1 METNNRLM
9 ELIGQLSEASESS
22 VSTADE
28 LSKTEAQKADT
39 ENTVSLI
46 LDFIA
51 ESEAQLKSAGE
62 GLHKLEVKPDE
73 IEVLNQMF
81 HAFHTIKGMAWFLN
95 LTDIGSLAHSAEN
108 LLGLTLKGELI
119 LGGNNI
125 QAVSASIDMLEIMIV
140 NLKKSIEPSKLSSH
154 KADSSDEKNSAAMF
168 IAKTIMTTN
177 VISVKRQTEIY
188 EAIRTLSE
196 HNITGLPVVN
206 DDMSIA
212 GIITE
217 KDVLNL
223 LYDVKSKRGKVEDFM
238 TKGVVS
244 FNEDDS
250 LIDITEC
257 LIKNS
262 FRRVPIITEGK
273 LVGIISR
280 KDIIEYILKLR
291 NKDKAC
297 QAESH

>member
-1 METNNRLM
+1 MQTNNKLM
-9 ELIGQLSEASESS
+9 ELIEQLSEVLESS
-22 VSTADE
+22 KTTAGGNNE
-28 LSKTEAQKADT
+28 TESQPAEP
-39 ENTVSLI
+39 ENSVSLM

-51 ESEAQLKSAGE
+51 ESEAQLKTAGA
-62 GLHKLEVKPDE
+62 GLQKLEAKPDE
-73 IEVLNQMF
+73 IEILNQMF

-125 QAVSASIDMLEIMIV
+125 QAVSASIDMLEIMII
-140 NLKKSIEPSKLSSH
+140 NLKKSIEPSKLSSR
-154 KADSSDEKNSAAMF
+154 KANSSDEKDSAATF
-168 IAKTIMTTN
+168 IAKTIMTTD

-223 LYDVKSKRGKVEDFM
+223 LYDVKDKPSKVEDFM

-262 FRRVPIITEGK
+262 FRRVPIITDGK

-280 KDIIEYILKLR
+280 KDIIGYILKLR

-297 QAESH
+297 RAKS

>member
-51 ESEAQLKSAGE
+51 ESEAQLKSAGD

>member
-1 METNNRLM
+1 M

-51 ESEAQLKSAGE
+51 ESEAQLKSAGD